1 MKIGNL
7 DFPTPVF
14 LAPMA
19 GVTDTPYRILAQEM
33 GCAMA
38 FAEMVSVLGIH
49 FRNEKTLAMLETV
62 PEERPLAMQLFGAR
76 PEPVAEAA
84 AYVESLGCADVIDF
98 NMGCPAPKIVKN
110 GAGSALLKEP
120 ERAGEILAALVK
132 ATKLPV
138 TVKMRIGWDESSI
151 NAVEMAKRAEA
162 AGVAA
167 IAVHG
172 RTREQ
177 YYKGH
182 ADWSM
187 IAAVKR
193 AVKVPV
199 IANGDIRTTADLARV
214 FRETECDG
222 VMIGRAAQGNPWIFR
237 AFRSF
242 LVIFR
247 AFRSFLETGVEPPP
261 PTIAERGALILR
273 HLDMLIQYKG
283 DYIGAREM
291 RKHATWYTKGMV
303 GGGNLRDAFNH
314 AETREDF
321 QRIVE
326 QMIKNAGVG
335 TDG

>member
-19 GVTDTPYRILAQEM
+19 GVTDTPYRILAREM

-120 ERAGEILAALVK
+120 ERAGEILTALVK

-151 NAVEMAKRAEA
+151 VAVEMAKRAEA

-182 ADWSM
+182 ADWST
-187 IAAVKR
+187 IAAVKQ
-193 AVKVPV
+193 AVKIPV

-214 FRETECDG
+214 FRETGCDG

-242 LVIFR
+242 L
-247 AFRSFLETGVEPPP
+247 ETGVEIPP

-326 QMIKNAGVG
+326 KMIKNAGVNE
-335 TDG
+335 DG

>member
-19 GVTDTPYRILAQEM
+19 GVTDTPYRILAREM

-49 FRNEKTLAMLETV
+49 FRNEKTLEMLKTV
-62 PEERPLAMQLFGAR
+62 PEERPLAMQLFGAK

-84 AYVESLGCADVIDF
+84 AYVESLNCSDVIDF

-110 GAGSALLKEP
+110 DAGSALLKDP
-120 ERAGEILAALVK
+120 ERAERILAALVK
-132 ATKLPV
+132 ATRLPV
-138 TVKMRIGWDESSI
+138 TVKMRIGWDDSSI

-162 AGVAA
+162 AGVSA

-193 AVKVPV
+193 AVKIPV
-199 IANGDIRTTADLARV
+199 IANGDIRTTDDLSRV
-214 FRETECDG
+214 FRETGCDG

-237 AFRSF
+237 
-242 LVIFR
+242 V
-247 AFRSFLETGVEPPP
+247 FRSFLETGTEPPP
-261 PTIAERGALILR
+261 PTVAERGALILR

-291 RKHATWYTKGMV
+291 RKHATWYTKGMK
-303 GGGNLRDAFNH
+303 GGGELRDAFNH

-321 QRIVE
+321 QEIVE
-326 QMIKNAGVG
+326 KMIKETGRR
-335 TDG
+335 

>member
-7 DFPTPVF
+7 DFLTPVF

-19 GVTDTPYRILAQEM
+19 GVTDTPYRILAREM

-49 FRNEKTLAMLETV
+49 FRNEKTLAMLQTV

-84 AYVESLGCADVIDF
+84 AYVESLGCADAIDF

-120 ERAGEILAALVK
+120 ALAGKILSALVR

-138 TVKMRIGWDESSI
+138 TVKMRIGWDETSI

-182 ADWSM
+182 ADWRM
-187 IAAVKR
+187 IAEVKR

-199 IANGDIRTTADLARV
+199 IANGDIRTTDDLSRV
-214 FRETECDG
+214 FRETGCDG
-222 VMIGRAAQGNPWIFR
+222 VMIGRAAQGNPWIFK
-237 AFRSF
+237 S
-242 LVIFR
+242 
-247 AFRSFLETGVEPPP
+247 FRSFLETGVETPP
-261 PTIAERGALILR
+261 PTIEERGALILR

-291 RKHATWYTKGMV
+291 RKHATWYTKGMK
-303 GGGNLRDAFNH
+303 GGGNLRDAFNR

-321 QRIVE
+321 QEIVE
-326 QMIKNAGVG
+326 RMVKFKRGDDNF
-335 TDG
+335 D

>member
-84 AYVESLGCADVIDF
+84 VYVESLGCADVIDF

-120 ERAGEILAALVK
+120 ELAERILAALVK

-138 TVKMRIGWDESSI
+138 TVKMRIGWDESSVV
-151 NAVEMAKRAEA
+151 AVEMAKRAEA
-162 AGVAA
+162 VGVAA

-214 FRETECDG
+214 YRETGCDG

-242 LVIFR
+242 L
-247 AFRSFLETGVEPPP
+247 ETGVEIPP

>member
-1 MKIGNL
+1 MIIGNL
-7 DFPTPVF
+7 NFPTPIF

-19 GVTDTPYRILAQEM
+19 GVTDTPYRILAREM

-38 FAEMVSVLGIH
+38 FAEMVSVLGIR
-49 FRNEKTLAMLETV
+49 FRNEKTLAMLATV
-62 PEERPLAMQLFGAR
+62 PEERPLAMQLFGAQ

-84 AYVESLGCADVIDF
+84 AYVEQLGCADVIDF

-110 GAGSALLKEP
+110 GAGSALLRDSEK
-120 ERAGEILAALVK
+120 AGRIMEALVR
-132 ATKLPV
+132 ATRLPV
-138 TVKMRIGWDESSI
+138 TVKMRIGWDAESI
-151 NAVEMAKRAEA
+151 NAIDIARRAEA

-182 ADWSM
+182 ADWSV
-187 IAAVKR
+187 IADVKR
-193 AVKVPV
+193 AVKIPV
-199 IANGDIRTTADLARV
+199 IANGDIRTTAYLSRV
-214 FRETECDG
+214 FRETAGDG

-237 AFRSF
+237 TFRT
-242 LVIFR
+242 
-247 AFRSFLETGVEPPP
+247 FLETGAEPPP
-261 PTIAERGALILR
+261 PTVEERGALLLR

-291 RKHATWYTKGMV
+291 RKHATWYTKGMT
-303 GGGNLRDAFNH
+303 GGGELRDAFNR

-321 QRIVE
+321 QIIVE
-326 QMIKNAGVG
+326 KMVMNAGADKIG
-335 TDG
+335 

>member
-7 DFPTPVF
+7 HFPTPIF

-19 GVTDTPYRILAQEM
+19 GVTDTPYRILAREM

-38 FAEMVSVLGIH
+38 FAEMVSVLGIR
-49 FRNEKTLAMLETV
+49 FRNEKTLAMLATV
-62 PEERPLAMQLFGAR
+62 PEERPLAMQLFGAQ

-84 AYVESLGCADVIDF
+84 AYVEQLGCADVIDF

-110 GAGSALLKEP
+110 GAGSALLRDSEK
-120 ERAGEILAALVK
+120 AGRIMEALVR
-132 ATKLPV
+132 ATRLPV
-138 TVKMRIGWDESSI
+138 TVKMRIGWDTESI
-151 NAVEMAKRAEA
+151 NAIDIARRAEA

-182 ADWSM
+182 ADWSV
-187 IAAVKR
+187 IADVKR
-193 AVKVPV
+193 AVKIPV
-199 IANGDIRTTADLARV
+199 IANGDIRTTADLSRV
-214 FRETECDG
+214 FRETACDG

-237 AFRSF
+237 TFRT
-242 LVIFR
+242 
-247 AFRSFLETGVEPPP
+247 FLETGAEPPP
-261 PTIAERGALILR
+261 PTVEERGALLLR

-291 RKHATWYTKGMV
+291 RKHATWYTKGMT
-303 GGGNLRDAFNH
+303 GGGELRDAFNR

-321 QRIVE
+321 QIIVE
-326 QMIKNAGVG
+326 KMVMNAGADKIG
-335 TDG
+335 

>member
-38 FAEMVSVLGIH
+38 FTEMVSVLGIH

-84 AYVESLGCADVIDF
+84 VYVESLGCADVIDF

-162 AGVAA
+162 AGVSA

-199 IANGDIRTTADLARV
+199 VANGDIRTTADLARV
-214 FRETECDG
+214 YRETGCDG

-242 LVIFR
+242 L
-247 AFRSFLETGVEPPP
+247 ETGVEIPP

>member
-7 DFPTPVF
+7 HFPTPIF

-19 GVTDTPYRILAQEM
+19 GVTDTPYRILAREM

-38 FAEMVSVLGIH
+38 FAEMVSVLGIR
-49 FRNEKTLAMLETV
+49 FRNEKTLAMLATV
-62 PEERPLAMQLFGAR
+62 PEERPLAMQLFGAQ

-84 AYVESLGCADVIDF
+84 AYVEQLGCADVIDF

-110 GAGSALLKEP
+110 GAGSALLRNSEK
-120 ERAGEILAALVK
+120 AGRIMEALVR
-132 ATKLPV
+132 ATRLPV
-138 TVKMRIGWDESSI
+138 TVKMRIGWDTESI
-151 NAVEMAKRAEA
+151 NAIDIARRAEA

-182 ADWSM
+182 ADWSV
-187 IAAVKR
+187 IADVKR
-193 AVKVPV
+193 AVKIPV
-199 IANGDIRTTADLARV
+199 IANGDIRTTADLSRV
-214 FRETECDG
+214 FRETACDG

-237 AFRSF
+237 TFRT
-242 LVIFR
+242 
-247 AFRSFLETGVEPPP
+247 FLETGAEPPP
-261 PTIAERGALILR
+261 PTVEERGALLLR

-291 RKHATWYTKGMV
+291 RKHATWYTKGMT
-303 GGGNLRDAFNH
+303 GGGELRDAFNR

-321 QRIVE
+321 QIIVE
-326 QMIKNAGVG
+326 KMVMNAGADKIG
-335 TDG
+335 

>member
-1 MKIGNL
+1 MKIGKL
-7 DFPTPVF
+7 DFPTPIF

-19 GVTDTPYRILAQEM
+19 GVTDTPYRILVREM

-84 AYVESLGCADVIDF
+84 AYVESLDCADVIDF

-138 TVKMRIGWDESSI
+138 TVKMRIGWDESNI
-151 NAVEMAKRAEA
+151 VAVEMAKRAEA

-182 ADWSM
+182 ADWGM

-193 AVKVPV
+193 AVKIPV

-214 FRETECDG
+214 FRETDSDG
-222 VMIGRAAQGNPWIFR
+222 VMIGRVAQGNPWIFR
-237 AFRSF
+237 T
-242 LVIFR
+242 
-247 AFRSFLETGVEPPP
+247 FRSFLETGVEPPP

-273 HLDMLIQYKG
+273 HLDMLIHYKG
-283 DYIGAREM
+283 DYIGVREM
-291 RKHATWYTKGMV
+291 RKHATWYTKGMT

-321 QRIVE
+321 HEIVE
-326 QMIKNAGVG
+326 KMIAKSE
-335 TDG
+335 

>member
-7 DFPTPVF
+7 HFPTPIF

-19 GVTDTPYRILAQEM
+19 GVTDTPYRILAREM

-38 FAEMVSVLGIH
+38 FAEMVSVLGIR
-49 FRNEKTLAMLETV
+49 FRNEKTLAMLATV
-62 PEERPLAMQLFGAR
+62 PEERPLAMQLFGAQ

-84 AYVESLGCADVIDF
+84 AYVEQLGCADVIDF

-110 GAGSALLKEP
+110 GAGSALLRDSEK
-120 ERAGEILAALVK
+120 AGRIMEALVR
-132 ATKLPV
+132 ATRLPV
-138 TVKMRIGWDESSI
+138 TVKMRIGWDAESI
-151 NAVEMAKRAEA
+151 NAIDIARRAEA

-182 ADWSM
+182 ADWSV
-187 IAAVKR
+187 IADVKR
-193 AVKVPV
+193 AVKIPV
-199 IANGDIRTTADLARV
+199 IANGDIRTTSDLVRV
-214 FRETECDG
+214 FRETACDG

-237 AFRSF
+237 TFRT
-242 LVIFR
+242 
-247 AFRSFLETGVEPPP
+247 FLETGAEPPP
-261 PTIAERGALILR
+261 PTVEERGALLLR

-291 RKHATWYTKGMV
+291 RKHATWYTKGMT
-303 GGGNLRDAFNH
+303 GGGELRDAFNR

-321 QRIVE
+321 QIIVE
-326 QMIKNAGVG
+326 KMVMNAGADKIG
-335 TDG
+335 

>member
-7 DFPTPVF
+7 HFPTPIF

-19 GVTDTPYRILAQEM
+19 GVTDTPYRILAREM

-38 FAEMVSVLGIH
+38 FAEMVSVLGIR
-49 FRNEKTLAMLETV
+49 FRNEKTLAMLATV
-62 PEERPLAMQLFGAR
+62 PEERPLAMQLFGAQ
-76 PEPVAEAA
+76 PEPVAEAV
-84 AYVESLGCADVIDF
+84 AYVEQLGCADVIDF

-110 GAGSALLKEP
+110 GAGSALLRDSEK
-120 ERAGEILAALVK
+120 AGRIMEALVR
-132 ATKLPV
+132 ATRLPV
-138 TVKMRIGWDESSI
+138 TVKMRIGWDTESI
-151 NAVEMAKRAEA
+151 NAIDIAKRAEA

-182 ADWSM
+182 ADWSV
-187 IAAVKR
+187 IADVKR
-193 AVKVPV
+193 AVKIPV
-199 IANGDIRTTADLARV
+199 IANGDIRTTADLSRV
-214 FRETECDG
+214 FRETACDG

-237 AFRSF
+237 TFRT
-242 LVIFR
+242 
-247 AFRSFLETGVEPPP
+247 FLETGAEPPP
-261 PTIAERGALILR
+261 PTVEERGALLLR

-291 RKHATWYTKGMV
+291 RKHATWYTKGMT
-303 GGGNLRDAFNH
+303 GGGELRDAFNC

-321 QRIVE
+321 QIIVE
-326 QMIKNAGVG
+326 KMVMNAGADKIG
-335 TDG
+335 

>member
-1 MKIGNL
+1 MIIGNL
-7 DFPTPVF
+7 NFPTPIF

-19 GVTDTPYRILAQEM
+19 GVTDTPYRILAREM

-38 FAEMVSVLGIH
+38 FAEMVSVLGIR
-49 FRNEKTLAMLETV
+49 FRNEKTLAMLATV
-62 PEERPLAMQLFGAR
+62 PEERPLAMQLFGAQ

-84 AYVESLGCADVIDF
+84 AYVEQLGCADVIDF

-110 GAGSALLKEP
+110 GAGSALLRDSEK
-120 ERAGEILAALVK
+120 AGRIMEALVR
-132 ATKLPV
+132 ATRLPV
-138 TVKMRIGWDESSI
+138 TVKMRIGWDAESI
-151 NAVEMAKRAEA
+151 NAIDIARRAEA

-182 ADWSM
+182 ADWSV
-187 IAAVKR
+187 IADVKR
-193 AVKVPV
+193 AVKIPV
-199 IANGDIRTTADLARV
+199 IANGDIRTTADLVRV
-214 FRETECDG
+214 FRETACDG

-237 AFRSF
+237 TFRT
-242 LVIFR
+242 
-247 AFRSFLETGVEPPP
+247 FLETGAEPPP
-261 PTIAERGALILR
+261 PTVEERGALLLR

-291 RKHATWYTKGMV
+291 RKHATWYTKGMT
-303 GGGNLRDAFNH
+303 GGGELRDAFNH

-321 QRIVE
+321 QIIVE
-326 QMIKNAGVG
+326 KMVMNAGADKIG
-335 TDG
+335 

>member
-19 GVTDTPYRILAQEM
+19 GVTDTPYRILAHEM

-49 FRNEKTLAMLETV
+49 FRNEKTLAMLQTV

-120 ERAGEILAALVK
+120 ELAGEILAALVK

-162 AGVAA
+162 AGVSA

-214 FRETECDG
+214 FRETGCDG

-242 LVIFR
+242 L
-247 AFRSFLETGVEPPP
+247 ETGVEIPP
-261 PTIAERGALILR
+261 PTIAERGALIFR

>member
-7 DFPTPVF
+7 NFPTPIF

-19 GVTDTPYRILAQEM
+19 GVTDTPYRILAREM

-38 FAEMVSVLGIH
+38 FAEMVSVLGIR
-49 FRNEKTLAMLETV
+49 FRNEKTLAMLATV
-62 PEERPLAMQLFGAR
+62 PEERPLAMQLFGAQ

-84 AYVESLGCADVIDF
+84 AYVEQLGCADVIDF

-110 GAGSALLKEP
+110 GAGSALLRDSEK
-120 ERAGEILAALVK
+120 AGRIMEALVR
-132 ATKLPV
+132 ATRLPV
-138 TVKMRIGWDESSI
+138 TVKMRIGWDAESI
-151 NAVEMAKRAEA
+151 NAIDIARRAEA

-182 ADWSM
+182 ADWSV
-187 IAAVKR
+187 IADVKR
-193 AVKVPV
+193 AVKIPV
-199 IANGDIRTTADLARV
+199 IANGDIRTTADLVRV
-214 FRETECDG
+214 FRETACDG

-237 AFRSF
+237 TFRT
-242 LVIFR
+242 
-247 AFRSFLETGVEPPP
+247 FLETGIEPPP
-261 PTIAERGALILR
+261 PTVEERGALLLR

-291 RKHATWYTKGMV
+291 RKHATWYTKGMT
-303 GGGNLRDAFNH
+303 GGGELRDAFNR

-321 QRIVE
+321 QIIVE
-326 QMIKNAGVG
+326 KMVMNAGA
-335 TDG
+335 DKID

>member
-19 GVTDTPYRILAQEM
+19 GVTDTPYRILAHEM

-62 PEERPLAMQLFGAR
+62 PAERPLAMQLFGAR

-120 ERAGEILAALVK
+120 ELAGEILAALVK

-162 AGVAA
+162 AGVSA

-214 FRETECDG
+214 FRETGCDG

-242 LVIFR
+242 L
-247 AFRSFLETGVEPPP
+247 ETGVEIPP

>member
-84 AYVESLGCADVIDF
+84 VYVESLGCADVIDF

-120 ERAGEILAALVK
+120 ELAGEILAALVK

-162 AGVAA
+162 AGVSA

-242 LVIFR
+242 L
-247 AFRSFLETGVEPPP
+247 ETGVEIPP

>member
-19 GVTDTPYRILAQEM
+19 GVTDTPYRILAHEM

-242 LVIFR
+242 L
-247 AFRSFLETGVEPPP
+247 ETGVEIPP

>member
-19 GVTDTPYRILAQEM
+19 GVTDTPYRILAHEM

-120 ERAGEILAALVK
+120 ELAGEILAALVK

-151 NAVEMAKRAEA
+151 NAAEMAKRAEA
-162 AGVAA
+162 AGVSA

-242 LVIFR
+242 L
-247 AFRSFLETGVEPPP
+247 ETGVEIPS

>member
-1 MKIGNL
+1 MIIGNL
-7 DFPTPVF
+7 NFPTPIF

-19 GVTDTPYRILAQEM
+19 GVTDTPYRILAREM

-38 FAEMVSVLGIH
+38 FAEMVSVLGIR
-49 FRNEKTLAMLETV
+49 FRNEKTLAMLATV
-62 PEERPLAMQLFGAR
+62 PEERPLAMQLFGAQ

-84 AYVESLGCADVIDF
+84 AYVEQLGCADVIDF

-110 GAGSALLKEP
+110 GAGSALLRDSEK
-120 ERAGEILAALVK
+120 AGRIMEALVR
-132 ATKLPV
+132 ATRLPV
-138 TVKMRIGWDESSI
+138 TVKMRIGWDAESI
-151 NAVEMAKRAEA
+151 NAIDIARRAEA

-182 ADWSM
+182 ADWSV
-187 IAAVKR
+187 IADVKR
-193 AVKVPV
+193 AVKIPV
-199 IANGDIRTTADLARV
+199 IANGDIRTTADLSRV
-214 FRETECDG
+214 FRETACDG

-237 AFRSF
+237 TFRT
-242 LVIFR
+242 
-247 AFRSFLETGVEPPP
+247 FLETGAEPPP
-261 PTIAERGALILR
+261 PTVEERGALLLR

-291 RKHATWYTKGMV
+291 RKHATWYTKGMT
-303 GGGNLRDAFNH
+303 GGGELRDAFNR

-326 QMIKNAGVG
+326 KMVMNAGADKIG
-335 TDG
+335 